1 MSLKYRHV
9 ASLAVAAAALVAFT
23 AARADAPPLDP
34 ELLQIQQAWAH
45 ANYEVPAGDARV
57 AALEQ
62 LVRRA
67 DAFAQHHPGR
77 AEPLIWEGIVESS
90 YAGAR
95 GGLGAL
101 RHAKAA
107 LQHLSAAL
115 DIDPKALD
123 GSAYTSI
130 GTLYYKVP
138 GFPLGFGDDDKARAY
153 LEKAL
158 QVNPSGIDQNYFYAD
173 FLYEQ
178 GDYRAALEHLERALH
193 APPRPNREIA
203 DRGRRAEIEALLEK
217 VRRKVA

>member
-1 MSLKYRHV
+1 MSLPYRRV
-9 ASLAVAAAALVAFT
+9 SSLVAVAAGLVAF
-23 AARADAPPLDP
+23 AAVRADTPPLDAD
-34 ELLQIQQAWAH
+34 LLQIQQAWAH

-67 DAFAQHHPGR
+67 DAFAQQHPGR

-115 DIDPKALD
+115 DIDAKALD

-158 QVNPSGIDQNYFYAD
+158 QVNPSSIDQNYFYAD

-178 GDYRAALEHLERALH
+178 GDYRAALEHLERALR

-217 VRRKVA
+217 VRHKVA